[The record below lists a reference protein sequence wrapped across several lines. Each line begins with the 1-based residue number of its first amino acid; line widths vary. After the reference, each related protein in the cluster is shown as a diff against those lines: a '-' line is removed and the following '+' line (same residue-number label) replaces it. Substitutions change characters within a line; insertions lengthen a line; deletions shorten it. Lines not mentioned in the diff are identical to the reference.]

1 MNSSNKNRVSIF
13 NCFYANQQLVLQS
26 YSKPEFPRYEI
37 GLNTVK
43 RIKNISVDLPIKKQ
57 KSEQ

>member
-1 MNSSNKNRVSIF
+1 MNSSSKNRVSTYD
-13 NCFYANQQLVLQS
+13 CFYADQQLVLQS

-37 GLNTVK
+37 ALNSVK

-57 KSEQ
+57 KSE